1 MKSWNH
7 VVAIALAIA
16 FLTATAADDKRLSI
30 YTPQSF
36 YAVSVLER
44 DGREYVPLL
53 DVLTPL
59 GSATARQDGD
69 KWKLRFNNIDSE
81 FKNGKK
87 KAQLNRKHL
96 DLHAPFVIDNGRGLV
111 PLQSLLAVLSRL
123 VPGTME
129 EREPAHRLLL
139 GGAATRFTAELQ
151 PGGGKLVLHFS
162 APVNPAIST
171 ESGRL
176 RMIFSREPVVAPAG
190 TQAFDDKVIR
200 AAIFSEHDG
209 VAELLIH
216 ASAPVLASFS
226 DQNRTITIAPA
237 PQGRAQAPAPSP
249 PSAAPPSPPP
259 TSPTAPAP
267 GAPDAAQ
274 ATPPRA
280 TVVIDPGHGGDD
292 RGAALSETLAEK
304 DITLAWA
311 RRLRAA
317 LEQKGIPATLLRD
330 ADTALTSD
338 QRASIANAA
347 RPLVFITLHAGT
359 TGSGVRV
366 YTAHLGESAP
376 RAGSFLPW
384 DTAQSAFLDGSRSLA
399 GSVVAEITKREIP
412 VATAPVVLRPLNNIS
427 ASAIAI
433 EIMPPAADV
442 AGLTSAAYQQTVCAA
457 IAEGVA
463 GSTKP
468 LVSRA
473 GAAGGLR

>member
-1 MKSWNH
+1 VKSWNH

-44 DGREYVPLL
+44 DGHEYVPLL

-96 DLHAPFVIDNGRGLV
+96 DLSAPFVIDNGRGLV
-111 PLQSLLAVLSRL
+111 PLPSLLAVLSRL

-129 EREPAHRLLL
+129 EREPAHRLFI
-139 GGAATRFTAELQ
+139 GGAATQFTAELQ
-151 PGGGKLVLHFS
+151 PPGGKLVLHFS

-171 ESGRL
+171 ESGKL

-200 AAIFSEHDG
+200 AANFSEHDG

-216 ASAPVLASFS
+216 TGAPVLASFS
-226 DQNRTITIAPA
+226 DQNRTITIAPV
-237 PQGRAQAPAPSP
+237 PPVRAQAPAPSP
-249 PSAAPPSPPP
+249 APPSPPP
-259 TSPTAPAP
+259 TVPTAPAP
-267 GAPDAAQ
+267 VAPEAAQ
-274 ATPPRA
+274 VAHPRA

-292 RGAALSETLAEK
+292 RGAALSATLAEK
-304 DITLAWA
+304 DVTLAWA

-330 ADTALTSD
+330 ADNALTSD
-338 QRASIANAA
+338 QRAAIANAA

-366 YTAHLGESAP
+366 FTAHLGESAP

-384 DTAQSAFLDGSRSLA
+384 DTAQSAFLDGSRTLA

-412 VATAPVVLRPLNNIS
+412 VASAPVLLRPLNNIA

-442 AGLTSAAYQQTVCAA
+442 AGLTSTAYQQTVCAA

-463 GSTKP
+463 GSSKP
-468 LVSRA
+468 VISPP
-473 GAAGGLR
+473 GAPGGLR

>member
-7 VVAIALAIA
+7 VVAIVLTIAALV
-16 FLTATAADDKRLSI
+16 ATAADDKRLSI
-30 YTPQSF
+30 YTPQSS
-36 YAVSVLER
+36 YAVNVLDR
-44 DGREYVPLL
+44 DGHEYVALL
-53 DVLTPL
+53 DVLASL
-59 GSATARQDGD
+59 GSAGAYQAGD
-69 KWKLRFNNIDSE
+69 KWKLQFSGTESE
-81 FKNGKK
+81 FKAGKT
-87 KAQLNRKHL
+87 KAKVNRKNVQL
-96 DLHAPFVIDNGRGLV
+96 SAPFVIESGRGLV
-111 PLQSLLAVLSRL
+111 PLHSLAAVLSRL
-123 VPGTME
+123 TAATVDF
-129 EREPAHRLLL
+129 REPARRVFM
-139 GGAATRFTAELQ
+139 GGAATHFTAELQ
-151 PGGGKLVLHFS
+151 PTGAKLVLHFS
-162 APVNPAIST
+162 APVNPTIAT

-176 RMIFSREPVVAPAG
+176 RMVFWREPVVAPAG

-200 AAIFSEHDG
+200 AANFSEHDG

-216 ASAPVLASFS
+216 TGAPVLATFS
-226 DQNRTITIAPA
+226 DQNRTITIAPV
-237 PQGRAQAPAPSP
+237 PQVRAQAPAPSP
-249 PSAAPPSPPP
+249 TPPSPPP
-259 TSPTAPAP
+259 TAPTAPAP
-267 GAPDAAQ
+267 AQLAPEAAQ
-274 ATPPRA
+274 VTHPRA

-292 RGAALSETLAEK
+292 RGAALSATLAEK
-304 DITLAWA
+304 DVTLAWA

-317 LEQKGIPATLLRD
+317 LEQKGIPAALLRD
-330 ADTALTSD
+330 ADNALTSD
-338 QRASIANAA
+338 QRAAITNAA

-384 DTAQSAFLDGSRSLA
+384 DTAQSAFLDGSRALA
-399 GSVVAEITKREIP
+399 GSVVAEIIKRAIP
-412 VATAPVVLRPLNNIS
+412 VATAPVLLRPLNNIA

-468 LVSRA
+468 VVSRA

>member
-1 MKSWNH
+1 MKLRTQ
-7 VVAIALAIA
+7 VVAIAIAIA

-30 YTPQSF
+30 YTPQSY
-36 YAVSVLER
+36 YAVSVLDR

-53 DVLTPL
+53 EVLAPL

-96 DLHAPFVIDNGRGLV
+96 DLHAPFIIDNGRGLV

-176 RMIFSREPVVAPAG
+176 RMIFAREPVVAPGG

-200 AAIFSEHDG
+200 AANFSEHDG
-209 VAELLIH
+209 VAELLIQTG
-216 ASAPVLASFS
+216 APVMATFS
-226 DQNRTITIAPA
+226 DQNRTITIAPV
-237 PQGRAQAPAPSP
+237 PPVRAQAPAPSP
-249 PSAAPPSPPP
+249 APPSPPP

-267 GAPDAAQ
+267 VAPQAAPV
-274 ATPPRA
+274 AHPRA

-292 RGAALSETLAEK
+292 RGAALSAALAEK
-304 DITLAWA
+304 DVTLIWA

-338 QRASIANAA
+338 QRAATANSA
-347 RPLVFITLHAGT
+347 RPLVYITLHAGT

-384 DTAQSAFLDGSRSLA
+384 DTAQSAFLDGSRALA
-399 GSVVAEITKREIP
+399 GSVVAEITKRAIP
-412 VATAPVVLRPLNNIS
+412 VATAPVLLRPLNNIT
-427 ASAIAI
+427 APAIAI

-468 LVSRA
+468 VVSRA
-473 GAAGGLR
+473 RAAGGLR